1 MAISFG
7 DNIDK
12 SFAYANGALKKFSGW
27 FILIILSLIIYGST
41 FAMVFAM
48 IALLVG
54 IFMTLP
60 TDMAG
65 ASFVTSS
72 DAVVAVSPGMVET
85 MSYSAS
91 TDMMLSGLFI
101 GGMLAVI
108 LVSTVVMLIASFF
121 MSGFILR
128 VYRGDEEL
136 NFKNLGKMFW
146 QGIVYFVIMLIYMIP
161 YSLVS
166 ELVLYGPIYNTAY
179 FIIACVIIPLF
190 LLIISTVLAI
200 NAGIRYAKEG
210 RFGAAFQIGKL
221 CSIISNIGWLRY
233 LGHLILFMLVVG
245 AVEFIM
251 MMIPF
256 IGIPLVIIAV
266 PFIMIFQAK
275 FFANLYES
283 GEALEEPAEEVLAV
297 QAE

>member
-12 SFAYANGALKKFSGW
+12 SFAYANGAFKKFSGW
-27 FILIILSLIIYGST
+27 FILIILSMLVYGST

-54 IFMTLP
+54 ILMTLP
-60 TDMAG
+60 TDMVG
-65 ASFVTSS
+65 ASFVASS

-85 MSYSAS
+85 MSYTAG
-91 TDMMLSGLFI
+91 TDMILSGLFI

-108 LVSTVVMLIASFF
+108 LVSSLVMLIASFF

-128 VYRGDEEL
+128 VYRGEEEL

-146 QGIVYFVIMLIYMIP
+146 QGVVYFVIMFIYFIP
-161 YSLVS
+161 YSIVS
-166 ELVLYGPIYNTAY
+166 ELLMYGPIWNTGY
-179 FIIACVIIPLF
+179 
-190 LLIISTVLAI
+190 LIIISCINIFLCIFSTVLAI

-210 RFGAAFQIGKL
+210 RFGAAFHLGKI
-221 CSIISNIGWLRY
+221 CSIVGNIGWLRY
-233 LGHLILFMLVVG
+233 LGHIILFMIIIG
-245 AVEFIM
+245 AVELIFM
-251 MMIPF
+251 MVPF
-256 IGIPLVIIAV
+256 VGILLLIVAL

-275 FFANLYES
+275 FLTNLYES
-283 GEALEEPAEEVLAV
+283 GEALEEPAEVPAV
-297 QAE
+297 VE

>member
-12 SFAYANGALKKFSGW
+12 SFAYANGAFKKFSGW
-27 FILIILSLIIYGST
+27 FILIILSMLVYGST

-48 IALLVG
+48 ISLLVG
-54 IFMTLP
+54 ILMTLP
-60 TDMAG
+60 TDMVG

-85 MSYSAS
+85 MSYTAG
-91 TDMMLSGLFI
+91 TDMILSGLFI

-128 VYRGDEEL
+128 VYRGEEEL

-146 QGIVYFVIMLIYMIP
+146 QGVVYFVIMFIYFIP
-161 YSLVS
+161 YSIVS
-166 ELVLYGPIYNTAY
+166 ELLMYGPIWNTGY
-179 FIIACVIIPLF
+179 
-190 LLIISTVLAI
+190 LIIISCINIFLCIFSTVLAI

-210 RFGAAFQIGKL
+210 RFGAAFHLGKI
-221 CSIISNIGWLRY
+221 CSIVGNIGWLRY
-233 LGHLILFMLVVG
+233 LGHIILFMIIIG
-245 AVEFIM
+245 AVELIFM
-251 MMIPF
+251 MVPF
-256 IGIPLVIIAV
+256 VGILLLIVAL

-275 FFANLYES
+275 FLTNLYES
-283 GEALEEPAEEVLAV
+283 GEALEEPAEVPAV
-297 QAE
+297 VE

>member
-12 SFAYANGALKKFSGW
+12 SFAYANGAFRKFSGW
-27 FILIILSLIIYGST
+27 FILIILSMLVYGST

-54 IFMTLP
+54 ILMTLP
-60 TDMAG
+60 TDMIG

-85 MSYSAS
+85 MSYTAG

-108 LVSTVVMLIASFF
+108 LVSSLVMLIASFF

-128 VYRGDEEL
+128 VYRGEEEL

-146 QGIVYFVIMLIYMIP
+146 QGVVYFVIMFIYFIP
-161 YSLVS
+161 YSIVS
-166 ELVLYGPIYNTAY
+166 ELLMYGPIWNTGY
-179 FIIACVIIPLF
+179 
-190 LLIISTVLAI
+190 LIIISCINIFLCIFSTVLAI

-210 RFGAAFQIGKL
+210 RFGAAFHLGKI
-221 CSIISNIGWLRY
+221 CSIVGNIGWLRY
-233 LGHLILFMLVVG
+233 LGHIILFMIIIG
-245 AVEFIM
+245 AVELIFM
-251 MMIPF
+251 MVPF
-256 IGIPLVIIAV
+256 VGILLLIVAL

-275 FFANLYES
+275 FLTNLYES
-283 GEALEEPAEEVLAV
+283 GEALEEPAEVPAV
-297 QAE
+297 VE

>member
-7 DNIDK
+7 DNINK
-12 SFAYANGALKKFSGW
+12 SFAYANGAFKKFSGW
-27 FILIILSLIIYGST
+27 FILIILSMLVYGST

-54 IFMTLP
+54 ILMTLP
-60 TDMAG
+60 TDMVG

-85 MSYSAS
+85 MSYTAG
-91 TDMMLSGLFI
+91 TDIILSGLFI

-108 LVSTVVMLIASFF
+108 LVSSLVMLIASFF

-128 VYRGDEEL
+128 VYRGEEEL

-146 QGIVYFVIMLIYMIP
+146 QGVVYFVIMFIYFIP
-161 YSLVS
+161 YSIVS
-166 ELVLYGPIYNTAY
+166 ELLMYGPIWNTGY
-179 FIIACVIIPLF
+179 
-190 LLIISTVLAI
+190 LIIISCINIFLCIFSTVLAI

-210 RFGAAFQIGKL
+210 RFGAAFHLGKI
-221 CSIISNIGWLRY
+221 CSIVGNIGWLRY
-233 LGHLILFMLVVG
+233 LGHIILFMIIIG
-245 AVEFIM
+245 AVELIFM
-251 MMIPF
+251 MVPF
-256 IGIPLVIIAV
+256 VGILLLIVAL

-275 FFANLYES
+275 FLTNLYES
-283 GEALEEPAEEVLAV
+283 GEALEEPAEVPAV
-297 QAE
+297 VE

>member
-7 DNIDK
+7 DNLDK
-12 SFAYANGALKKFSGW
+12 SFAYANGAFRKFSGW
-27 FILIILSLIIYGST
+27 FILIILSMLVYGST

-54 IFMTLP
+54 ILMTLP
-60 TDMAG
+60 TDMVG

-85 MSYSAS
+85 MSYAAG

-108 LVSTVVMLIASFF
+108 LVSSLVMLIASFF

-128 VYRGDEEL
+128 VYRGEEEL

-146 QGIVYFVIMLIYMIP
+146 QGIVYFVIMLIYFIP
-161 YSLVS
+161 YSIVS
-166 ELVLYGPIYNTAY
+166 ELLMYGPIWNTGY
-179 FIIACVIIPLF
+179 
-190 LLIISTVLAI
+190 LIIISCINIFLCIFSTVLAI

-210 RFGAAFQIGKL
+210 RFGAAFHLGKI
-221 CSIISNIGWLRY
+221 CSIVGNIGWLRY
-233 LGHLILFMLVVG
+233 LGHIILFMIIIG
-245 AVEFIM
+245 AVELIFM
-251 MMIPF
+251 MVPF
-256 IGIPLVIIAV
+256 VGILLLIVAL

-275 FFANLYES
+275 FLTNLYES
-283 GEALEEPAEEVLAV
+283 GEALEEPAEVPAV
-297 QAE
+297 VE

>member
-12 SFAYANGALKKFSGW
+12 SFAYANGAFRKFSGW
-27 FILIILSLIIYGST
+27 FILIILSMLVYGST

-54 IFMTLP
+54 ILMTLP
-60 TDMAG
+60 TDMVG

-72 DAVVAVSPGMVET
+72 DAAVAVSPGMVET
-85 MSYSAS
+85 MSYTAG

-108 LVSTVVMLIASFF
+108 LVSSLVMLIASFF

-128 VYRGDEEL
+128 VYRGEEEL

-146 QGIVYFVIMLIYMIP
+146 QGVVYFVIMFIYFIP
-161 YSLVS
+161 YSIVS
-166 ELVLYGPIYNTAY
+166 ELLMYGPIWNTGY
-179 FIIACVIIPLF
+179 
-190 LLIISTVLAI
+190 LIIISCINVFLCIFSTILAI

-210 RFGAAFQIGKL
+210 RFGAAFHLGKI
-221 CSIISNIGWLRY
+221 CSIVGNIGWLRY
-233 LGHLILFMLVVG
+233 LGHIILFMIIIG
-245 AVEFIM
+245 AVELIFM
-251 MMIPF
+251 MVPF
-256 IGIPLVIIAV
+256 VGILLLIVAL

-275 FFANLYES
+275 FLTNLYES
-283 GEALEEPAEEVLAV
+283 GEALEETAEVPAVVE
-297 QAE
+297 

>member
-12 SFAYANGALKKFSGW
+12 SFAYANGAFKKFSGW
-27 FILIILSLIIYGST
+27 FILIILSMLVYGST

-54 IFMTLP
+54 ILMTLP
-60 TDMAG
+60 TDMVG

-85 MSYSAS
+85 MSYTAG
-91 TDMMLSGLFI
+91 TDIILSGLFI
-101 GGMLAVI
+101 VGMLAVI
-108 LVSTVVMLIASFF
+108 LVSSLVMLIASFF

-128 VYRGDEEL
+128 VYRGEEEL

-146 QGIVYFVIMLIYMIP
+146 QGVVYFVIMFIYFIP
-161 YSLVS
+161 YSIVS
-166 ELVLYGPIYNTAY
+166 ELLMYGPIWNTGY
-179 FIIACVIIPLF
+179 
-190 LLIISTVLAI
+190 LIIISCINIFLCIFSTVLAI

-210 RFGAAFQIGKL
+210 RFGAAFHLGKI
-221 CSIISNIGWLRY
+221 CSIVGNIGWLRY
-233 LGHLILFMLVVG
+233 LGHIILFMIIIG
-245 AVEFIM
+245 AVELIFM
-251 MMIPF
+251 MVPF
-256 IGIPLVIIAV
+256 VGILLLIVAL

-275 FFANLYES
+275 FLTNLYES
-283 GEALEEPAEEVLAV
+283 GEALEEPAEVPAV
-297 QAE
+297 VE

>member
-12 SFAYANGALKKFSGW
+12 SFAYANGAFKIFSGW
-27 FILIILSLIIYGST
+27 FILIILSMLVYGST

-54 IFMTLP
+54 ILMTLP
-60 TDMAG
+60 TDMVG

-85 MSYSAS
+85 MSYTAG
-91 TDMMLSGLFI
+91 TDMILSGLFI

-108 LVSTVVMLIASFF
+108 LVSSLVMLIASFF

-128 VYRGDEEL
+128 VYRGEEEL

-146 QGIVYFVIMLIYMIP
+146 QGVVYFVIMFIYFIP
-161 YSLVS
+161 YSIVS
-166 ELVLYGPIYNTAY
+166 ELLMYGPIWNTGY
-179 FIIACVIIPLF
+179 
-190 LLIISTVLAI
+190 LIIISCINIFLCIFSTVLAI

-210 RFGAAFQIGKL
+210 RFGAAFHLGKI
-221 CSIISNIGWLRY
+221 CSIVGNIGWLRY
-233 LGHLILFMLVVG
+233 LGHIILFMIIIG
-245 AVEFIM
+245 AVELIFM
-251 MMIPF
+251 MVPF
-256 IGIPLVIIAV
+256 VGILLLIVAL

-275 FFANLYES
+275 FLTNLYES
-283 GEALEEPAEEVLAV
+283 GEALEEPAEVTAV
-297 QAE
+297 VE

>member
-1 MAISFG
+1 MTISFG

-12 SFAYANGALKKFSGW
+12 SFAYANGAFKKFSGW
-27 FILIILSLIIYGST
+27 FILIILSMLVCGST

-54 IFMTLP
+54 ILMTLP
-60 TDMAG
+60 TDMVG

-85 MSYSAS
+85 MSYTAG
-91 TDMMLSGLFI
+91 TDIILSGLFI

-108 LVSTVVMLIASFF
+108 LVSSLVMLIASFF

-128 VYRGDEEL
+128 VYRGEEEL

-146 QGIVYFVIMLIYMIP
+146 QGVVYFVIMFIYFIP
-161 YSLVS
+161 YSIVS
-166 ELVLYGPIYNTAY
+166 ELLMYGPIWNTGY
-179 FIIACVIIPLF
+179 
-190 LLIISTVLAI
+190 LIIISCINIFLCIFSTVLAI

-210 RFGAAFQIGKL
+210 RFGAAFHLGKI
-221 CSIISNIGWLRY
+221 CSIVGNIGWLRY
-233 LGHLILFMLVVG
+233 LGHIILFMIIIG
-245 AVEFIM
+245 AVELIFM
-251 MMIPF
+251 MVPF
-256 IGIPLVIIAV
+256 VGILLLIVAL

-275 FFANLYES
+275 FLTNLYES
-283 GEALEEPAEEVLAV
+283 GEALEEPAEVPAV
-297 QAE
+297 VE

>member
-54 IFMTLP
+54 ILMTLP

-65 ASFVTSS
+65 ASFVTSA
-72 DAVVAVSPGMVET
+72 DAVVAVSPGIVET

-146 QGIVYFVIMLIYMIP
+146 QGIVYFVIVFIYLLP
-161 YSLVS
+161 YSIVS
-166 ELVLYGPIYNTAY
+166 DLLMYGPIWNTGY
-179 FIIACVIIPLF
+179 LIITSCINIF
-190 LLIISTVLAI
+190 LLFFSTVLAI

-245 AVEFIM
+245 AVELIM

-256 IGIPLVIIAV
+256 IGILLVIIAV

-283 GEALEEPAEEVLAV
+283 GEALEEPAEEVPAV